1 MKKTCLFK
9 ILSWFISLVI
19 AMNFIALADGSFYP
33 TSGEDSFPDLSA
45 TSYVLL
51 DSRTGEIVFSKNEN
65 QRMPMAS
72 VTKVMT
78 ALVVL
83 ENSKLDETVT
93 VTSDSCGI
101 EGSSIYLYEGE
112 KLSVEDLLYALM
124 LESANDA
131 AVCLALHV
139 GGSLEE
145 FSDMMNGRA
154 SELGLKN
161 TSFNNP
167 HGLEDPEHYSTA
179 RDIALIWQ
187 EAMKN
192 STFRQIVATKT
203 HRIDLPDEEG
213 YRFLSNHNK
222 LLKSY
227 EYCIG
232 GKTGFT
238 KTAGRCLVTGAK
250 RDDLELVMVTLNA
263 PNDWQDHENL
273 LNYAMNLYSKVDV
286 ATAGSLT
293 VDLPVVGGNTK
304 KVALTNIEPMT
315 LSVRDVTKLSSRVEA
330 PRFLYAPITSTEK
343 PVAKVV
349 YSYDGKDIV
358 ELDLY
363 PKNTVKTVKKDS
375 FMKRIINSIFK

>member
-19 AMNFIALADGSFYP
+19 AMNFTAFADGSFYP
-33 TSGEDSFPDLSA
+33 ASGEDSFPDISA
-45 TSYVLL
+45 VSYALL
-51 DSRTGEIVFSKNEN
+51 DARTGELLFSRNEN

-72 VTKVMT
+72 ITKIMT

-83 ENSKLDETVT
+83 ENSKLDEMVT

-112 KLSVEDLLYALM
+112 TLSVKDLLYALM

-131 AVCLALHV
+131 AVCLAIHV
-139 GGSLEE
+139 GGSVEE
-145 FSDMMNGRA
+145 FSDMMNNRA
-154 SELGLKN
+154 SELGIKN
-161 TSFNNP
+161 TNFNNP

-250 RDDLELVMVTLNA
+250 RDDLEFVMVTLND
-263 PNDWQDHENL
+263 PSDWQDHENL

-286 ATAGSLT
+286 AKEGSLT
-293 VDLPVVGGNTK
+293 VDMPVVGGSAK
-304 KVALTNIEPMT
+304 KVILSNIEPLT

-330 PRFLYAPITSTEK
+330 PRFMYAPVTTTEK

-349 YSYDGKDIV
+349 YSYDGKDIG

-363 PKNTVKTVKKDS
+363 PQSTVKTVKKDN
-375 FMKRIINSIFK
+375 FLKRILNSIFK

>member
-1 MKKTCLFK
+1 
-9 ILSWFISLVI
+9 
-19 AMNFIALADGSFYP
+19 MNFTAFADGSFYP
-33 TSGEDSFPDLSA
+33 ASGEDSFPDISA
-45 TSYVLL
+45 VSYALL
-51 DSRTGEIVFSKNEN
+51 DARTGELLFSRNEN

-72 VTKVMT
+72 ITKIMT

-83 ENSKLDETVT
+83 ENSKLDEMVT

-112 KLSVEDLLYALM
+112 TLSVKDLLYALM

-131 AVCLALHV
+131 AVCLAIHV
-139 GGSLEE
+139 GGSVEE
-145 FSDMMNGRA
+145 FSDMMNNRA
-154 SELGLKN
+154 SELGIKN
-161 TSFNNP
+161 TNFNNP

-250 RDDLELVMVTLNA
+250 RDDLEFVMVTLND
-263 PNDWQDHENL
+263 PSDWQDHENL

-286 ATAGSLT
+286 AKEGSLT
-293 VDLPVVGGNTK
+293 VDMPVVGGSAK
-304 KVALTNIEPMT
+304 KVILSNIEPLT

-330 PRFLYAPITSTEK
+330 PRFMYAPVTTTEK

-349 YSYDGKDIV
+349 YSYDGKDIG

-363 PKNTVKTVKKDS
+363 PQSTVKTVKKDN
-375 FMKRIINSIFK
+375 FLKRILNSIFK

>member
-1 MKKTCLFK
+1 MT
-9 ILSWFISLVI
+9 
-19 AMNFIALADGSFYP
+19 IALNLLAFADGSFYP
-33 TSGEDSFPDLSA
+33 ASGEDSFPDISA
-45 TSYVLL
+45 VSYALL
-51 DSRTGEIVFSKNEN
+51 DTRTGEMVFSQNEN
-65 QRMPMAS
+65 QRMPIAS
-72 VTKVMT
+72 VTKIMT

-83 ENSKLDETVT
+83 ENASLDEIVT

-112 KLSVEDLLYALM
+112 KLSVKDLLYALM

-131 AVCLALHV
+131 AVCLAIHT
-139 GGSLEE
+139 GGSVEE
-145 FSDMMNGRA
+145 FSDMMNERA
-154 SELGLKN
+154 SKLGIKN
-161 TSFNNP
+161 TNFNNP

-179 RDIALIWQ
+179 HDVALIWQ

-192 STFRQIVATKT
+192 TTFRQIVSTKT
-203 HRIDLPDEEG
+203 HRIDLPNDEG

-263 PNDWQDHENL
+263 PSDWQDHENL

-286 ATAGSLT
+286 ATLGSLT
-293 VDLPVVGGNTK
+293 VDMPVVGGNSK
-304 KVALTNIEPMT
+304 KVTLTNIEPMT
-315 LSVRDVTKLSSRVEA
+315 LSVRDVTRLSSRVEA

-343 PVAKVV
+343 PIAKVV
-349 YSYDGKDIV
+349 YSYDGKDIG

-363 PKNTVKTVKKDS
+363 PKSTVKTVKKDN
-375 FMKRIINSIFK
+375 FMKRILNSIFK

>member
-349 YSYDGKDIV
+349 YSYDGKDIG